1 MGKYETRHFI
11 DGKFVNG
18 ESGKTFDVTNPFDGK
33 VIATV
38 PAASE
43 QDISAAVEAATRAQP
58 AWAALAA
65 SRRASVL
72 RRFAVL
78 MAENASK
85 LAELDAVCMGKPVS
99 AHRGE
104 VETACDITNFFA
116 GQVEQAYGQ
125 SSLNAPNHLNI
136 SLRQPFGV
144 VAAII
149 PWNFPTMIWCHE
161 VPPACG
167 AGNAIILK
175 TSEKSPLSGLLLSQ
189 IAFEA
194 GFPPGIVNVLSGTG
208 STGEL
213 LSSHMKIRRISFTGS
228 VRAGRAVMQAAARS
242 NLKSVSLELGGKS
255 PLIVF
260 ADADLESAAELATT
274 SITYNSG
281 QVCTASSRVYVQKG
295 AAGAFKK
302 LLVARFEALKLGSP
316 TSTDTDLGPQA
327 DATQARKIARYLEIG
342 KQDGNVLTGGEKSH
356 IGANYIEPT
365 VFAGIPDDSR
375 INVEE
380 VFGPVL
386 VLHEFDTEEEAV
398 ARANDTDYGLY
409 ASVFSSNIDTA
420 LRVARALDAGN
431 VGVNCTSPF
440 DSYELPFGGYKASG
454 IGRSKGSNA
463 VLSWLEEKSVYIR
476 HKPAPQLGERTAT
489 GNGICA

>member
-1 MGKYETRHFI
+1 MTKYETRHFI
-11 DGKFVNG
+11 GGKFVEG
-18 ESGKTFDVTNPFDGK
+18 SPSQRFDVKNPVSGD
-33 VIATV
+33 VIASV

-43 QDISAAVEAATRAQP
+43 EDVELAVDAAKKAQP

-65 SRRASVL
+65 KDRAKVL
-72 RRFAVL
+72 RKFADL
-78 MAENASK
+78 MEENAK
-85 LAELDAVCMGKPVS
+85 LLAELDAVCMGKPVA

-104 VETACDITNFFA
+104 VATACDITNFFA

-125 SSLNAPNHLNI
+125 SALNAPNHLNI

-144 VAAII
+144 VAAIV

-175 TSEKSPLSGLLLSQ
+175 TSEKSPLSGLVLAEL
-189 IAFEA
+189 ALKA
-194 GFPPGIVNVLSGTG
+194 GFPPGIVNVVSGA
-208 STGEL
+208 SATGEL
-213 LSSHMKIRRISFTGS
+213 LSSHMRIRRISFTGS
-228 VRAGRAVMQAAARS
+228 TRAGRAVMQAAAKS
-242 NLKSVSLELGGKS
+242 NLKSVNLELGGKS

-260 ADADLESAAELATT
+260 ADADLEAAAELATT

-281 QVCTASSRVYVQKG
+281 QVCTASSRAYIQKG
-295 AAGAFKK
+295 AADTFKK
-302 LLVARFEALKLGSP
+302 LLVARFEALKLGAP
-316 TSTDTDLGPQA
+316 TASDTDLGPQA
-327 DATQARKIARYLEIG
+327 DAVQAKAVARFLEVG
-342 KQDGNVLTGGEKSH
+342 NQDGKALTGGNASDVGE
-356 IGANYIEPT
+356 NYVQPT
-365 VFAGIPDDSR
+365 IFSNIKDDSR

-386 VLHEFDTEEEAV
+386 VLHEFETENEVV
-398 ARANDTDYGLY
+398 AKANASEYGLY
-409 ASVFSSNIDTA
+409 ASVFTSNVDTA
-420 LRVARALDAGN
+420 LRVARGLEAGN

-440 DSYELPFGGYKASG
+440 DSYELPFGGYKGSG

-476 HKPAPQLGERTAT
+476 QKPAPY
-489 GNGICA
+489 

>member
-1 MGKYETRHFI
+1 MAKYETRHFI
-11 DGKFVNG
+11 DGKFVEG
-18 ESGKTFDVTNPFDGK
+18 SPSQRFDVKNPVSGEL
-33 VIATV
+33 IASV

-43 QDISAAVEAATRAQP
+43 KDVQLAVDATKKAQP

-65 SRRASVL
+65 KDRAKVL
-72 RRFAVL
+72 RKFADL
-78 MAENASK
+78 MEQNAGY

-125 SSLNAPNHLNI
+125 SALNAPNHLNI

-144 VAAII
+144 VAAIV

-167 AGNAIILK
+167 AGNAVILK
-175 TSEKSPLSGLLLSQ
+175 TSEKSPLSGLVLAEL
-189 IAFEA
+189 ALKA
-194 GFPPGIVNVLSGTG
+194 GFPPGIVNVVSGAG
-208 STGEL
+208 PTGEL
-213 LSSHMKIRRISFTGS
+213 LSSHMQIRRISFTGS
-228 VRAGRAVMQAAARS
+228 TRAGRAVMQAAAKS
-242 NLKSVSLELGGKS
+242 NLKSVNLELGGKS

-260 ADADLESAAELATT
+260 ADADLEAAAELATT

-281 QVCTASSRVYVQKG
+281 QVCTASSRAYIQKG
-295 AAGAFKK
+295 AADAFKK
-302 LLVARFEALKLGSP
+302 LLIARFEALKLGAP
-316 TSTDTDLGPQA
+316 TAGDTDLGPQA
-327 DATQARKIARYLEIG
+327 DAVQAKAVARFLEVGNQYG
-342 KQDGNVLTGGEKSH
+342 KALTGGKASNVGE
-356 IGANYIEPT
+356 NYVQPT
-365 VFAGIPDDSR
+365 IFFNIKDDSR

-386 VLHEFDTEEEAV
+386 VLHEFDTESEV
-398 ARANDTDYGLY
+398 LQRANASEYGLY
-409 ASVFSSNIDTA
+409 ASVFTSNVDTA
-420 LRVARALDAGN
+420 LRVARGLEAGN

-440 DSYELPFGGYKASG
+440 DSYELPFGGYKVSG

-476 HKPAPQLGERTAT
+476 QKPGHY
-489 GNGICA
+489 

>member
-1 MGKYETRHFI
+1 MAKYETRHFI
-11 DGKFVNG
+11 DGKFVDG
-18 ESGKTFDVTNPFDGK
+18 KSAKTFDVINPFNNE
-33 VIATV
+33 VVATL
-38 PAASE
+38 PAASHE
-43 QDISAAVEAATRAQP
+43 DISAAVAAAAKAQP

-65 SRRASVL
+65 SKRASVL
-72 RRFAVL
+72 RKFSDL

-99 AHRGE
+99 AHKGE

-125 SSLNAPNHLNI
+125 TSLNAPNHLNI

-149 PWNFPTMIWCHE
+149 PWNFPTMI
-161 VPPACG
+161 
-167 AGNAIILK
+167 
-175 TSEKSPLSGLLLSQ
+175 GLLLVQ
-189 IAFEA
+189 LALEA
-194 GFPPGIVNVLSGTG
+194 GFPPGIVNVVSGAG
-208 STGEL
+208 PTGEL

-228 VRAGRAVMQAAARS
+228 VRAGRAVMQAAART
-242 NLKSVSLELGGKS
+242 NLKSVCLELGGKS

-281 QVCTASSRVYVQKG
+281 QVCTASSRIYVQK
-295 AAGAFKK
+295 AAADAFKK
-302 LLVARFEALKLGSP
+302 LLVARFKALKLGSP
-316 TSTDTDLGPQA
+316 TDTDTELGPQA
-327 DATQARKIARYLEIG
+327 DATQAKSVASYLEIG
-342 KQDGNVLTGGEKSH
+342 KQDGTVLTGGEMSD
-356 IGANYIEPT
+356 IGANYVEPT
-365 VFAGIPDDSR
+365 IFTDIRGDSR

-398 ARANDTDYGLY
+398 ARANDTEYGLY

-420 LRVARALDAGN
+420 LRVARALEAGN

-440 DSYELPFGGYKASG
+440 DSYELPFGGYKSSG

-476 HKPAPQLGERTAT
+476 QKPGPKQ
-489 GNGICA
+489 

>member
-1 MGKYETRHFI
+1 MADYETRHFI

-18 ESGKTFDVTNPFDGK
+18 ESPNTFDVVSPVDGK
-33 VIATV
+33 VVASV
-38 PAASE
+38 PSASE
-43 QDISAAVEAATRAQP
+43 HEISLAVAAATKAQP

-65 SRRASVL
+65 SKRAGIL
-72 RRFAVL
+72 RRFSDL
-78 MAENASK
+78 MSQNASK
-85 LAELDAVCMGKPVS
+85 LAELDAMCMGKPIS
-99 AHRGE
+99 AHREE
-104 VETACDITNFFA
+104 VDTACSITNFFA

-125 SSLNAPNHLNI
+125 SSLNVPNHLNI

-144 VAAII
+144 VAAIV

-175 TSEKSPLSGLLLSQ
+175 TSEKSPLSGLLLAQ
-189 IAFEA
+189 LAHEA
-194 GFPPGIVNVLSGTG
+194 GFPSGIVNVISGAG
-208 STGEL
+208 ATGEL
-213 LSSHMKIRRISFTGS
+213 LSSHMKIRKISFTGS

-242 NLKSVSLELGGKS
+242 NLKSVCLELGGKS

-260 ADADLESAAELATT
+260 ADADLQSAAELATT

-281 QVCTASSRVYVQKG
+281 QVCTASSRAYIQRG
-295 AAGAFKK
+295 AADAFKK
-302 LLVARFEALKLGSP
+302 LLVARFKSLKLGLP
-316 TSTDTDLGPQA
+316 TSQETDLGPQA
-327 DATQARKIARYLEIG
+327 DAGQAQSVAVFLGIG
-342 KQDGNVLTGGEKSH
+342 EQNGTVLTGGKKSR
-356 IGANYIEPT
+356 IGPNYIEPT
-365 VFAGIPDDSR
+365 IFTDIPDENR

-386 VLHEFDTEEEAV
+386 VLHEFDTEEEV
-398 ARANDTDYGLY
+398 VSRANNTEYGLY

-420 LRVARALDAGN
+420 LRVARALEAGN

-440 DSYELPFGGYKASG
+440 DSYELPFGGYKSSG

-463 VLSWLEEKSVYIR
+463 ILSWLEEKSVYIR
-476 HKPAPQLGERTAT
+476 QKPALGK
-489 GNGICA
+489 

>member
-1 MGKYETRHFI
+1 MAKYETRHFI
-11 DGKFVNG
+11 DGQFVDRQ
-18 ESGKTFDVTNPFDGK
+18 SSKTFDVTNPCDGK
-33 VIATV
+33 VVATL
-38 PAASE
+38 PAACE
-43 QDISAAVEAATRAQP
+43 EDISFAVAAAARAQP

-65 SRRASVL
+65 SKRAGIL
-72 RRFAVL
+72 RKFSDL

-85 LAELDAVCMGKPVS
+85 LAELDAICMGKPIS

-125 SSLNAPNHLNI
+125 TSLNAPHHLNI

-144 VAAII
+144 VAAIV

-175 TSEKSPLSGLLLSQ
+175 TSEKSPLSGLFLAQL
-189 IAFEA
+189 ALDA
-194 GFPPGIVNVLSGTG
+194 GFPPGIVNVVSGAG
-208 STGEL
+208 PTGEL
-213 LSSHMKIRRISFTGS
+213 LSSHMTIRKISFTGS

-242 NLKSVSLELGGKS
+242 NLKSVCLELGGKS

-295 AAGAFKK
+295 AADSFKK
-302 LLVARFEALKLGSP
+302 LLVTRFKSLRLGSP
-316 TSTDTDLGPQA
+316 NSKGTDLGPQA
-327 DATQARKIARYLEIG
+327 DVSQAKAVASYLDIG
-342 KQDGNVLTGGEKSH
+342 KRDGTVLTGGEKSQT
-356 IGANYIEPT
+356 GSNYIEPT
-365 VFAGIPDDSR
+365 IFAGVPDDSR

-386 VLHEFDTEEEAV
+386 VLHEFDTEEEVV
-398 ARANDTDYGLY
+398 ARANDTEYGLY

-420 LRVARALDAGN
+420 LRVARALEAGN

-440 DSYELPFGGYKASG
+440 DSYELPFGGYKSSG

-476 HKPAPQLGERTAT
+476 QKPAPGK
-489 GNGICA
+489 